1 MVQATQPQGDIINGT
16 PKEGHGQPV
25 WQADA
30 EGPNFTREEFRFD
43 DGINWGVPRH
53 NDQGPDHEP
62 QGLLALRGVAQK
74 GKQGDGAQGG
84 AQPKED
90 QQGAAANA
98 VG

>member
-16 PKEGHGQPV
+16 PKQGHGQPI

-30 EGPNFTREEFRFD
+30 EGPNFTREEFHFD
-43 DGINWGVPRH
+43 EGH
-53 NDQGPDHEP
+53 DHEP
-62 QGLLALRGVAQK
+62 QGLPVLSGMAQE
-74 GKQGDGAQGG
+74 GKQGDGAQRGS
-84 AQPKED
+84 QPKED